1 MKILI
6 FTFVLKKENYEYSVL
21 KINNV
26 KCYYISGKYVILHDN
41 KSNMAV
47 VYDLDLLFSLKDK
60 SDDYLDINL
69 ICPIMK
75 LVLKGKEDRV

>member
-1 MKILI
+1 M
-6 FTFVLKKENYEYSVL
+6 
-21 KINNV
+21 
-26 KCYYISGKYVILHDN
+26 HDN